1 LDVHHLKLQTALNLY
16 KVQVWPYEGAI
27 AIKDGDSM
35 VVVDKWCYLGIA
47 SDHDELYSLAGAG
60 KAEFD
65 LDIYKIVKKAIAGSH
80 KQQVF
85 QLTNTFE
92 TTR

>member
-1 LDVHHLKLQTALNLY
+1 LQTALNLY

-27 AIKDGDSM
+27 AIRDGDSM
-35 VVVDKWCYLGIA
+35 VVIDKWCYLGIA
-47 SDHDELYSLAGAG
+47 NDHDELYSLAESG

-80 KQQVF
+80 KHHVIP
-85 QLTNTFE
+85 LKAP
-92 TTR
+92 